1 MPKSNLPDIKLKIK
15 RQHPFLYGDLTKK
28 VNKLIKLQK
37 SHNKVDNIHY
47 SIVQAVIK

>member
-15 RQHPFLYGDLTKK
+15 RQHPFLYGHLAKK

-37 SHNKVDNIHY
+37 TRKIYSIHY
-47 SIVQAVIK
+47 TIVQAIIK

>member
-37 SHNKVDNIHY
+37 CI
-47 SIVQAVIK
+47 IKFTAFITL